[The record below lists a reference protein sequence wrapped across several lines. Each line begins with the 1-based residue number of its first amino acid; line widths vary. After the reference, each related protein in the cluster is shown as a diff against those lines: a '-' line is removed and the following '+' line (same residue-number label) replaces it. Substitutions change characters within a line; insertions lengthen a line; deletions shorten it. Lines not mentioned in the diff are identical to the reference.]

1 MAENPVKENIQGVEI
16 HLVKLNNNR
25 RKADCASLGR
35 TQKGGADVSPTNPE
49 KYRTDKRAIINV
61 DRHINELI
69 VEKDMCE
76 RMTPEEP

>member
-1 MAENPVKENIQGVEI
+1 MAENPVKEDIQGVEI
-16 HLVKLNNNR
+16 HLVKLNNNG

-35 TQKGGADVSPTNPE
+35 TQKGGADVSLTNPE
-49 KYRTDKRAIINV
+49 KCCADKRMRINV

-69 VEKDMCE
+69 VEKDMRE